1 MRGAMPETR
10 NGLIYTIRESN
21 RAKTVKVLVWQS
33 GQVEVVIPAGYKRSR
48 VPRII
53 DLKTDW
59 IEQQLRNL
67 PGKRRTNR
75 PRVIQLRALDEK
87 WGVRYDL
94 SSAGNLSVVQTAD
107 CQLTV
112 IGKADTGKSINGVL
126 NSWVRQKAINYLP
139 PALDTLSRSL
149 NIDFHRVAVRR
160 QKTLWGSCSSKGHIS
175 LNQNLM
181 FLPPEMVGHVL
192 AHELCHIRLMNHS
205 SEFWSLL
212 EQFVPDSKNLRIKFE
227 KAIYMIPVWARP

>member
-1 MRGAMPETR
+1 MRGVMPETR

-59 IEQQLRNL
+59 IKKQLRNL

-126 NSWVRQKAINYLP
+126 NSWIRQKANNHLP
-139 PALDTLSRSL
+139 PALDKLSRSL